1 MWWKVKEGWREGEVE
16 DKKLSL
22 KIFKVQF
29 IMTLCITLKD
39 GKGGRN
45 RWVEKRKYRRP
56 EERMEEKKRRAAGEK
71 VNFHT
76 KPQFIFSDISFFWWK
91 MNYGWMDGWME
102 FVENRMMNLKILKSE
117 LIHS

>member
-1 MWWKVKEGWREGEVE
+1 MK

-22 KIFKVQF
+22 KICKVQF

-76 KPQFIFSDISFFWWK
+76 KLQFIFSEISFLLVK
-91 MNYGWMDGWME
+91 KGTMDGWMDGVRGE
-102 FVENRMMNLKILKSE
+102 QDDES
-117 LIHS
+117 